1 MNGGLNMSHG
11 IIDENGGDLNSEIN
25 MIPLIDVML
34 VLLIVFIVT
43 IPVIKHSISVSL
55 PKATMDADKTE
66 EPVKI
71 VVASDGTYFWNNE
84 VVDLQELEA
93 RLEDISSKSDIPG
106 VQVLGDRSVSYEKVV
121 QLLALVSRSGIQSV
135 GLVTEP
141 EVK

>member
-1 MNGGLNMSHG
+1 MSHG

-66 EPVKI
+66 DEEPVKI

-93 RLEDISSKSDIPG
+93 RLEDISSRSDIPG

>member
-1 MNGGLNMSHG
+1 MSHG

-141 EVK
+141 EAK

>member
-1 MNGGLNMSHG
+1 MSHG

-84 VVDLQELEA
+84 VVDHQELEA
-93 RLEDISSKSDIPG
+93 RLKDISSKSDIPG

>member
-1 MNGGLNMSHG
+1 MSHG

-43 IPVIKHSISVSL
+43 IPVIRHSISVSL

-71 VVASDGTYFWNNE
+71 VVASDGTYFWNND

>member
-1 MNGGLNMSHG
+1 
-11 IIDENGGDLNSEIN
+11 
-25 MIPLIDVML
+25 
-34 VLLIVFIVT
+34 
-43 IPVIKHSISVSL
+43 
-55 PKATMDADKTE
+55 MDADKTE

>member
-11 IIDENGGDLNSEIN
+11 TIDENGGDLNSEIN

>member
-1 MNGGLNMSHG
+1 MSHG
-11 IIDENGGDLNSEIN
+11 TIDENGGDLNSEIN

>member
-1 MNGGLNMSHG
+1 
-11 IIDENGGDLNSEIN
+11 

>member
-1 MNGGLNMSHG
+1 MSHG

>member
-1 MNGGLNMSHG
+1 MSHG

-43 IPVIKHSISVSL
+43 ITVIKHSISVSL

-93 RLEDISSKSDIPG
+93 RLEDIASKSDIPG

>member
-43 IPVIKHSISVSL
+43 ITVIKHSISVSL

-93 RLEDISSKSDIPG
+93 RLEDIASKSDIPG

>member
-1 MNGGLNMSHG
+1 MSHG
-11 IIDENGGDLNSEIN
+11 IVDENGGDLNSEIN